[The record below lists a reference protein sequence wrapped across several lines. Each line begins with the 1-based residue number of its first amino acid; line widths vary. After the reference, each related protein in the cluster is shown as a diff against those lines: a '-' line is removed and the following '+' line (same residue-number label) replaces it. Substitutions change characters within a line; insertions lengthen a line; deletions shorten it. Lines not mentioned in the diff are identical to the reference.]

1 MVISFEVDVLKFI
14 QQFSCPALDVF
25 FSAVSMLAEQLV
37 LIAAITYIYWNLNK
51 DAGKQIAYAVFVS
64 VSLNSGLKN
73 LFNFTRPIGID
84 GIRSHYTGTATGSSF
99 PSGHTQCFSTAA
111 FSLAARMKK
120 RRVYLTAAALTFL
133 VALSRLYL
141 GVHFPKDVLA
151 GGLLGIIIS
160 FLCAFLCRK
169 IRQKSLLYL
178 VSFALMLPFLFLN
191 TSEDY
196 FKSLGLF
203 FGFLIGNFI
212 EGVLCRGRAFKN
224 RSRLALDRRA
234 FVDCGHSASREKTV
248 GRVCPRK
255 FSALFSRFPV
265 CHRNLSL
272 DFFFRSSEN
281 LQKGCM
287 SSFHFG
293 HTVGKSDIEECY
305 P

>member
-1 MVISFEVDVLKFI
+1 MVIPFEVDVLKFI

-51 DAGKQIAYAVFVS
+51 DVGRQIAYAVFVS

-111 FSLAARMKK
+111 FSLAARLKK
-120 RRVYLTAAALTFL
+120 RWVYLTAAVLTLL

-196 FKSLGLF
+196 FKFLGLF

-212 EGVLCRGRAFKN
+212 E
-224 RSRLALDRRA
+224 
-234 FVDCGHSASREKTV
+234 EKKV
-248 GRVCPRK
+248 S
-255 FSALFSRFPV
+255 FSADKRSKAEAVVRWIVGLLLIAGIQFLGKKLLGGSSLGNFLRYSLISLFAIGIYPWIFSSV
-265 CHRNLSL
+265 HR
-272 DFFFRSSEN
+272 
-281 LQKGCM
+281 KIC
-287 SSFHFG
+287 
-293 HTVGKSDIEECY
+293 KKAA
-305 P
+305 

>member
-1 MVISFEVDVLKFI
+1 MVIPFEVDVLKFI

-73 LFNFTRPIGID
+73 LFNFPRPIGID

-111 FSLAARMKK
+111 FSLAARLKK
-120 RRVYLTAAALTFL
+120 RWVYLTAAVLTFL

-212 EGVLCRGRAFKN
+212 E
-224 RSRLALDRRA
+224 
-234 FVDCGHSASREKTV
+234 EKKV
-248 GRVCPRK
+248 S
-255 FSALFSRFPV
+255 FSADKRSKAEAIVRWIVGLLLIAGIQFLGKKLLGGSSLGNFLRYSLISLFAIGIYPWIFSSV
-265 CHRNLSL
+265 HR
-272 DFFFRSSEN
+272 
-281 LQKGCM
+281 KIC
-287 SSFHFG
+287 
-293 HTVGKSDIEECY
+293 KKAA
-305 P
+305 

>member
-1 MVISFEVDVLKFI
+1 MIIPFEVDVLKFI

-73 LFNFTRPIGID
+73 LFNFPRPIGID

-111 FSLAARMKK
+111 FSLAARLKK
-120 RRVYLTAAALTFL
+120 RWVYLTAAALTLL
-133 VALSRLYL
+133 VAFSRLYL

-160 FLCAFLCRK
+160 FFCVFLCRK

-212 EGVLCRGRAFKN
+212 E
-224 RSRLALDRRA
+224 
-234 FVDCGHSASREKTV
+234 EKKV
-248 GRVCPRK
+248 S
-255 FSALFSRFPV
+255 FSADKRSKVEAVVRWIVGLLLIAGIQLLGKKLLGGSSLGNFLRYSLISLFAIGIYPWIFSSV
-265 CHRNLSL
+265 HR
-272 DFFFRSSEN
+272 
-281 LQKGCM
+281 KIC
-287 SSFHFG
+287 
-293 HTVGKSDIEECY
+293 KKAA
-305 P
+305 

>member
-1 MVISFEVDVLKFI
+1 MVIPFEVDVLKFI

-120 RRVYLTAAALTFL
+120 RWVYLTAAVWTFL

-212 EGVLCRGRAFKN
+212 EEKKVSFSAGE
-224 RSRLALDRRA
+224 RSKAEAVVRWI
-234 FVDCGHSASREKTV
+234 V
-248 GRVCPRK
+248 GLLLIAGIQFLGKKLLGGSSLGNFLRYSLISLFAIGIYPWIFSSVHRK
-255 FSALFSRFPV
+255 FCKKAA
-265 CHRNLSL
+265 
-272 DFFFRSSEN
+272 
-281 LQKGCM
+281 
-287 SSFHFG
+287 
-293 HTVGKSDIEECY
+293 
-305 P
+305 

>member
-1 MVISFEVDVLKFI
+1 MVIPFEVDVLKFI

-73 LFNFTRPIGID
+73 LFNFPRPIGID

-111 FSLAARMKK
+111 FSLAARLKK
-120 RRVYLTAAALTFL
+120 RWVYLTAAVLTFL

-212 EGVLCRGRAFKN
+212 E
-224 RSRLALDRRA
+224 
-234 FVDCGHSASREKTV
+234 EKKV
-248 GRVCPRK
+248 S
-255 FSALFSRFPV
+255 FSADKRSKAEAVVRWIVGLLLIAGIQFLGKKLLGGSSLGNFLRYSLISLFAIGIYPWIFSSV
-265 CHRNLSL
+265 HR
-272 DFFFRSSEN
+272 
-281 LQKGCM
+281 KIC
-287 SSFHFG
+287 
-293 HTVGKSDIEECY
+293 KKAA
-305 P
+305 